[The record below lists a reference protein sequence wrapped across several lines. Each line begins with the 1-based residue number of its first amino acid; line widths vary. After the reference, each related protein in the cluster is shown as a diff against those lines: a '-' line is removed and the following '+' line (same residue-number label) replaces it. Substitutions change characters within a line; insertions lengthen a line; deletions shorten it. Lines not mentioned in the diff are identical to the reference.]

1 MGLLRV
7 RVQKGVNL
15 AIRDVTAR
23 TSDPYVVIKMGK
35 QVTWFSSPY
44 VFMSCFCF
52 WFLLE
57 LWTLSFRVLVLDFK
71 VCGFGFLDCFGG
83 S

>member
-7 RVQKGVNL
+7 RVQRGVNL

-35 QVTWFSSPY
+35 QVTWFSSLHMFSCLFLFL
-44 VFMSCFCF
+44 VFAGIM
-52 WFLLE
+52 
-57 LWTLSFRVLVLDFK
+57 DFK
-71 VCGFGFLDCFGG
+71 F
-83 S
+83 